1 MGQTVYEIRIESH
14 LAPRRFREFEDL
26 TVTQEPDGETVL
38 VGVFPDQSALHGL
51 LNWLHNL
58 GATLVA
64 LRRLEGTGE

>member
-1 MGQTVYEIRIESH
+1 MDQAVYEIRIESH

-26 TVTQEPDGETVL
+26 TVTQDPNGETVL
-38 VGVFPDQSALHGL
+38 MGVFPDQSALHGL

-64 LRRLEGTGE
+64 VRRLEGTGE